1 MGVKAALERFKVAL
15 PLSGAPMGADYGVAP
30 SGPEVSH
37 GTDRRPYLGKHP
49 NPPLNAPDYNN
60 RARAEDASNRLWD
73 ISEYDKLAP
82 GYAGA
87 WGQEVI
93 G

>member
-1 MGVKAALERFKVAL
+1 MTVRTAYNRGVQAALVRFKMAG
-15 PLSGAPMGADYGVAP
+15 PLGADYGVAP

-37 GTDRRPYLGKHP
+37 GTDRRQY
-49 NPPLNAPDYNN
+49 APVTSLPDQGAEERTED
-60 RARAEDASNRLWD
+60 RAHRLWD
-73 ISEYDKLAP
+73 LSEYDRLAP
-82 GYAGA
+82 GMAGN

>member
-1 MGVKAALERFKVAL
+1 MLKSAYNRGVQAALARHKLAGVL
-15 PLSGAPMGADYGVAP
+15 GADYGVAP

-37 GTDRRPYLGKHP
+37 GTDRRQY
-49 NPPLNAPDYNN
+49 APITKLPDPTAEERTLD
-60 RARAEDASNRLWD
+60 RAHRLWD
-73 ISEYDKLAP
+73 ISEYDRLAP
-82 GYAGA
+82 GMTGA